1 MDELMQLIEDLC
13 TLNNRALA
21 LGVNINE
28 PLDAAARLVNK
39 ALDRHCA
46 ADVAELKS
54 AFRRPSS
61 GSVN

>member
-1 MDELMQLIEDLC
+1 MDELIDLIESIVV
-13 TLNNRALA
+13 LNNRALA
-21 LGVNINE
+21 LGVNINA

-39 ALDRHCA
+39 ALDKHNA
-46 ADVAELKS
+46 ADIAEIKA